1 MGFFIDPD
9 LIEAICL
16 THDLGLSDFE
26 RMSQPGPVKVEFT
39 RKKNLRLGL
48 QPAKSRAV
56 NDAVPVS
63 LKSRSILVR
72 FAPIEAFHIELVVK
86 AIFFQLPHH
95 RLF

>member
-1 MGFFIDPD
+1 
-9 LIEAICL
+9 
-16 THDLGLSDFE
+16 
-26 RMSQPGPVKVEFT
+26 MSQPGPVKVEFT
-39 RKKNLRLGL
+39 RKKNLGLGL